1 MLTELTVSIVA
12 AFVQHQRIEAG
23 AIPDLIV
30 AVHRTLGD
38 IRAAGV
44 LTSDPDV
51 PPQAAVSVRK
61 SLADPEWIVSMID
74 GKRYR
79 MLKRHIGMHGLTLM
93 PIAPVTG
100 CRPPIQWSRP
110 PMPRTVV
117 RWRKNRAWPQ
127 GGEPAAR
134 RNHAHAH
141 AHARL
146 ASRSPQAARAT
157 EKGDRLTRRGLHE
170 AGLRSCHRDAMTWS
184 SGQKWEPVFAKDD
197 ARTNPGS
204 SCVTPTI
211 A

>member
-79 MLKRHIGMHGLTLM
+79 MLKRHIGMHGLTPDAYRARYRLPSSYPM
-93 PIAPVTG
+93 VAPAYAAY
-100 CRPPIQWSRP
+100 R
-110 PMPRTVV
+110 
-117 RWRKNRAWPQ
+117 RALAKKS
-127 GGEPAAR
+127 GLAAGR
-134 RNHAHAH
+134 
-141 AHARL
+141 
-146 ASRSPQAARAT
+146 
-157 EKGDRLTRRGLHE
+157 
-170 AGLRSCHRDAMTWS
+170 
-184 SGQKWEPVFAKDD
+184 
-197 ARTNPGS
+197 
-204 SCVTPTI
+204 
-211 A
+211 